1 MKSTLKKFLSITLV
15 VSMLMSMC
23 TFAFATWENQVVSNG
38 ELVTTENEK
47 VQHSKLITQTGENA
61 FRIDLTVKTKE
72 DIQTQTVY
80 QDAAV
85 VLVLDVSNSMTASDI
100 EAAKNA
106 ANGFVSKFIENAGEG
121 QRKVAVVEFGS
132 NAKTLL
138 GWTEAKSG
146 SGVSS
151 DVTAAIG
158 NVSNKFSYTEM
169 CEQTGE
175 HTHEENIKRSVNDIE
190 YRDYAWYSND
200 GWYCIHCDTRVST
213 NGQYNKPTKVNNHS
227 CKGDVSY
234 TGTHVLS
241 TGNDTG
247 GTNIEGGLRLANNLL
262 DTVSGIGNKYVVL
275 MTDGVPSYHV
285 EDSDETNSTTFMKGT
300 RGGGDEAKHADYHD
314 IYCTENQSNHVNHGD
329 NVPQQIKNKG
339 AKLYTVS
346 YKAANVTG
354 NVNNMSIDSW
364 LAAFATQNISAG
376 DNIFSGL
383 GNIAQ
388 IIVNQ
393 AQAWIL
399 TDPMGEYIN
408 FVSNDGIATVTNGT
422 AGSSDAVKK
431 FNTDTK
437 TLTWDLKND
446 ATRTGP
452 VDGWYTY
459 TMSYNI
465 TLDTAA
471 EGFKEDQGYAANGT
485 TTLTYMLTENGQLQ
499 PDLKDTELVVPVVE
513 GKVPNVPYTVTYWYK
528 DKTTGEYKS
537 GKQVS
542 DTGKLFDTITIGK
555 DDYHKD
561 HYTFKEGNEGKQT
574 LRLTGNNFN
583 MYYDPIPVTV
593 VVNHWVVTETTKDEG
608 VVVTGPEKVDT
619 DTYSTNLWEGDSF
632 TNTEFLDSETYKQV
646 ASVQDAEGT
655 TYTTDKYKNVDLNA
669 PQTVINIYYVE
680 QAEARTPVD
689 YEVHYAYRT
698 GTWELKNGKY
708 ELVYGDYAEDASQKI
723 TGTNWLN
730 STVSFPDYSKKNTS
744 YTLDKV
750 QYNGEDNSGNFSIK
764 LGDKGNVVNV
774 YYTIEPQDTRV
785 PATLT
790 IAHVYWKTT
799 VDGNIFESYE
809 TEKNAEKVYVGE
821 TYTASSLTK
830 DGTYKRTTAD
840 AAMEITIANG
850 SNYVE
855 IEYIRDARVPATV
868 IVNHYYTDYEWNV
881 DSTTGVGTWVE
892 KETSR
897 QSDLKGIRPTDRTY
911 YEGEIFVPTQ
921 IPAGYTLN
929 EAWSDEE
936 GRVLSSGKNEFNLF
950 YESRI
955 GEEVVADVTVNHIY
969 QTFSSYVNA
978 KGEIVRNELSS
989 KTVSEDKIYGIP
1001 GESFT
1006 AAKREDGFTFVS
1018 ADTDDLTVTLQGENG
1033 QYNIYYQKDDNR
1045 LEEVTVK
1052 VQPIYKTYST
1062 ELDGT
1067 VVLTSTEKNEAV
1079 TLEGTY
1085 YKGQKVTVSTAAY
1098 AKGDF
1103 TFDPDDAE
1111 NTPNAT
1117 IEHLGAGDNGILVV
1131 YKQVVDN
1138 RTPASVVIR
1147 NHYELVIE
1155 SSDEKGVY
1163 SKTTDSWSN
1172 TGAVYGGYYVGQ
1184 TFDTTGKG
1192 TANGY
1197 GVDSTKA
1204 QPEATIPVDQ
1214 QITYVDFYWYKEVDQ
1229 TNPAEVEVVHHYTI
1243 KDKNPNA
1250 KDIVWM
1256 EGENLNK
1263 LGNVFYAGQSFAAAP
1278 NYQSDI
1284 FTKENITKVIPDGAI
1299 EADGIVLHSG
1309 KNVIDIYYVKT
1320 VDTRVNTTAKVVHN
1334 YYHDAEALAEGTT
1347 EATYVENPS
1356 VLEADSYTATKR
1368 TENQSIAYVVDSA
1381 DPTDYTITV
1390 DKDAAKNV
1398 ITISYVRADSKYTVV
1413 HEYYKNGSL
1422 VGSTTS
1428 EKAAKAGDEIKDSDI
1443 EKVTTYEGVTYN
1455 FSSAT
1460 PSSIVVAADGSS
1472 VITLRYNRTTGGG
1485 GGGGGYTPT
1494 PKPDPI
1500 PEPPVD
1506 DEEIV
1511 DEDVPLA
1518 ALPVPGDEELEDFEE
1533 EEVPLANVPKTSDMA
1548 LFWLA
1553 SSALSGIGLG
1563 ALNLK
1568 KREDEDEQ

>member
-23 TFAFATWENQVVSNG
+23 TFAFATGSEVDLPEVEVAYEGGSDTVYGDGGTSITGSKTIERVDGKEDEFVITLN
-38 ELVTTENEK
+38 VTTVTTSTE
-47 VQHSKLITQTGENA
+47 VT
-61 FRIDLTVKTKE
+61 TKKPA
-72 DIQTQTVY
+72 D
-80 QDAAV
+80 V
-85 VLVLDVSNSMTASDI
+85 VLVMDVTQSMDDNNKWRDMKSAANVFIDELLPAGNTADGNRVAIVTYGGKGYQLLSGWQTNGTT
-100 EAAKNA
+100 AKNYY
-106 ANGFVSKFIENAGEG
+106 KD
-121 QRKVAVVEFGS
+121 
-132 NAKTLL
+132 
-138 GWTEAKSG
+138 KS
-146 SGVSS
+146 SS
-151 DVTAAIG
+151 DL
-158 NVSNKFSYTEM
+158 
-169 CEQTGE
+169 
-175 HTHEENIKRSVNDIE
+175 RSPI
-190 YRDYAWYSND
+190 D
-200 GWYCIHCDTRVST
+200 GRGW
-213 NGQYNKPTKVNNHS
+213 
-227 CKGDVSY
+227 
-234 TGTHVLS
+234 
-241 TGNDTG
+241 
-247 GTNIEGGLRLANNLL
+247 GTNCQAGFLGADVQMGSARQTAL
-262 DTVSGIGNKYVVL
+262 KYVVY
-275 MTDGVPSYHV
+275 MTDGAATRYYNNTFGSANCGNTSRWHTHTIDCYPVTARPLNQSAIANSVSGTNTWDADPYAEKAAIVQAAALKANHPNAELIAIGIGTDTDNAVINKSKNTNLDKSYTTGTMNIAEIL
-285 EDSDETNSTTFMKGT
+285 EDISSTITSAVSASGSTVVDPMSGYLKEINLTNVTSQTEPDPQEGEVTIENQTLNWNVGNAKAKSTTSNTKDGVT
-300 RGGGDEAKHADYHD
+300 TTTTVYELKYLVVADRDEDFY
-314 IYCTENQSNHVNHGD
+314 S
-329 NVPQQIKNKG
+329 
-339 AKLYTVS
+339 
-346 YKAANVTG
+346 
-354 NVNNMSIDSW
+354 
-364 LAAFATQNISAG
+364 
-376 DNIFSGL
+376 
-383 GNIAQ
+383 
-388 IIVNQ
+388 
-393 AQAWIL
+393 
-399 TDPMGEYIN
+399 
-408 FVSNDGIATVTNGT
+408 
-422 AGSSDAVKK
+422 AVK
-431 FNTDTK
+431 
-437 TLTWDLKND
+437 D
-446 ATRTGP
+446 AGE
-452 VDGWYTY
+452 
-459 TMSYNI
+459 
-465 TLDTAA
+465 
-471 EGFKEDQGYAANGT
+471 EGIPTNGT
-485 TTLTYMLTENGQLQ
+485 TTMQCTLKKNGVETTETLNF
-499 PDLKDTELVVPVVE
+499 PVPRITSELPE
-513 GKVPNVPYTVTYWYK
+513 VPYTINYWYK

-608 VVVTGPEKVDT
+608 VVVTGPERVDT

-632 TNTEFLDSETYKQV
+632 TNTKFLDSETYKQV

-669 PQTVINIYYVE
+669 PQTVINIFYVE

-750 QYNGEDNSGNFSIK
+750 LYNGEDNSGNFSIK

-830 DGTYKRTTAD
+830 GGTYKRTTAD

-897 QSDLKGIRPTDRTY
+897 QPDLEGIRPTDRTY
-911 YEGEIFVPTQ
+911 YEGETFVPTQ

-1006 AAKREDGFTFVS
+1006 ATKREDGFTFVS

-1067 VVLTSTEKNEAV
+1067 VVLTSAEKNEAV

-1117 IEHLGAGDNGILVV
+1117 IEHLGAGDNGILLV